1 MTTAGDA
8 RHGRDKRQMHLFSVP
23 LYFCIFRSFCIFGFF
38 HNIGDELR
46 RSLNVASAFIF
57 RSNLFLTDAACAG
70 LDCLPVGAGAFEL
83 LLDFDPRVY
92 PPLAGG
98 RPGEIRRTTL

>member
-1 MTTAGDA
+1 MVMTS
-8 RHGRDKRQMHLFSVP
+8 DKCIYFR
-23 LYFCIFRSFCIFGFF
+23 YFCIFVFSEAFVLLDFF
-38 HNIGDELR
+38 IISADELR

-83 LLDFDPRVY
+83 LLAFDPRVY
-92 PPLAGG
+92 PPLAGA